1 MIKVK
6 IFTSAH
12 KTEQRFKLMT
22 QEQRINKLYNDVASF
37 YCITVDELIKRTTTG
52 KGEMLIHQYY
62 LAKYG
67 EDFI

>member
-1 MIKVK
+1 
-6 IFTSAH
+6 
-12 KTEQRFKLMT
+12 MT
-22 QEQRINKLYNDVASF
+22 QEQCINKLYNDVASF
-37 YCITVDELIKRTTTG
+37 YSITVDELIKRTTTG